1 MTYENY
7 GPFDVRSVSI
17 GGFDFDYYTNVTIGS
32 ENPFNEFSGNFDFN
46 SDGIG
51 SYENNIRAYYIEFD
65 FVDTSIVDFDIPSS
79 ILTNATINEYGTENG
94 HIVNME
100 FEGEFLNLEGQ
111 MKQVSGRFNVKNTF

>member
-1 MTYENY
+1 M
-7 GPFDVRSVSI
+7 
-17 GGFDFDYYTNVTIGS
+17 TIGS

-51 SYENNIRAYYIEFD
+51 SYENNVRAYYIEFD